1 MNSYVPF
8 FRLHNEYIII
18 IHLLKYG
25 THLDIRW
32 EEGKEEK
39 RIFVTGLP
47 LYTFSFQHHPCT
59 EKKDEKKVCTFC
71 VRHIVRFIHFFVF
84 IIGFAP

>member
-1 MNSYVPF
+1 MYLF

-25 THLDIRW
+25 THLDIKW